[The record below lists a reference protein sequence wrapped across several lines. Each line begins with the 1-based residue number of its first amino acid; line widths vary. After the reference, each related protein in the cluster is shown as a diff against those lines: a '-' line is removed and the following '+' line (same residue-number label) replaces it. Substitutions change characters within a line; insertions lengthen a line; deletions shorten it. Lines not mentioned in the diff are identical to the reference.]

1 MLKHKCEYQFSSS
14 CGAYIC
20 DTCGYHK
27 GLARCYCGWAASGG
41 NGWQELEELGEN
53 VDDDW

>member
-14 CGAYIC
+14 CGAHIC

>member
-1 MLKHKCEYQFSSS
+1 MPCHRWTTKRDRY

-20 DTCGYHK
+20 NDCGYHK

-41 NGWQELEELGEN
+41 DGRSELREYGEN
-53 VDDDW
+53 IEEDW